1 MFSASEGYFNVK
13 NKKLSTNIKNIL
25 TNINFRA
32 IIFNVKPKHIFY
44 LEDQSNEKT

>member
-1 MFSASEGYFNVK
+1 MGEGCFSVK
-13 NKKLSTNIKNIL
+13 NKNLSTNIKNIL